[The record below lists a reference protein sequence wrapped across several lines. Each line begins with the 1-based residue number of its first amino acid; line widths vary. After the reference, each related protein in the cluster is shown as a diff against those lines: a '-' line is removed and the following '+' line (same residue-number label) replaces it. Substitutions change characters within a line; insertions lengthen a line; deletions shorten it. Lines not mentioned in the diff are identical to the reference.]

1 MAFCPNCG
9 TKLKEGAKFCPECGK
24 TTGGV
29 PASTG
34 PAKSGQTQQGAD
46 EPNKGMAIVAYL
58 LFFIPLLTGDHKKSE
73 FVKYHTNQG
82 TVLFLSSVLYG
93 VAYGIIMAILAA
105 IMLSNFRLIG
115 LFGVITMILGLSWL
129 VVFVFFILGI
139 VHAVKGE
146 MKPLPLIGKITI
158 IK

>member
-9 TKLKEGAKFCPECGK
+9 TKLKEGARFCPECGK

-29 PASTG
+29 SASPG
-34 PAKSGQTQQGAD
+34 PANTGQTQQGED
-46 EPNKGMAIVAYL
+46 EPNKGMAVVAYL

-73 FVKYHTNQG
+73 FVKFHTNQG
-82 TVLFLSSVLYG
+82 TVLFLFSICYSIAFSILMVLLATVFRSIRLYG
-93 VAYGIIMAILAA
+93 LIGIITL
-105 IMLSNFRLIG
+105 
-115 LFGVITMILGLSWL
+115 VHGLSWL
-129 VVFVFFILGI
+129 VVLLFFILGI

>member
-24 TTGGV
+24 TTGAQSGV
-29 PASTG
+29 P
-34 PAKSGQTQQGAD
+34 PANTGQTQQGAD

-58 LFFIPLLTGDHKKSE
+58 IFFIPLLTGDHKKSE
-73 FVKYHTNQG
+73 FVKFHTNQG
-82 TVLFLSSVLYG
+82 TVLFLFSILYG
-93 VAYGIIMAILAA
+93 VAYGILMAILAA
-105 IMLSNFRLIG
+105 VMISNFRLIG
-115 LFGVITMILGLSWL
+115 LFGIITVVLGLSWL
-129 VVFVFFILGI
+129 VVLVFFILGI